1 MKSIHIED
9 SYNIWRAGHMW
20 AEINHACLVKYGSL
34 QATKVLNRSYKS
46 MYIEWWLHN
55 IAYYITLPFIN
66 IPTVAF
72 YNERSRSVDL
82 EEWVR

>member
-1 MKSIHIED
+1 MKNIHIED
-9 SYNIWRAGHMW
+9 SYNIWRAGRMK
-20 AEINHACLVKYGSL
+20 AEINQACLVKYDSR

-55 IAYYITLPFIN
+55 IAYWITLPFIN
-66 IPTVAF
+66 IPTIAF
-72 YNERSRSVDL
+72 YNERARSVDL